1 MYAVTITN
9 YLQGSK
15 IEVVVELIFGL
26 ILGVVARYSVQQDL
40 TVHQLSKK
48 FLAVV
53 GIYYYPITSCT
64 RPFFFFEFLISYSF
78 VF

>member
-53 GIYYYPITSCT
+53 GIYY
-64 RPFFFFEFLISYSF
+64 
-78 VF
+78 